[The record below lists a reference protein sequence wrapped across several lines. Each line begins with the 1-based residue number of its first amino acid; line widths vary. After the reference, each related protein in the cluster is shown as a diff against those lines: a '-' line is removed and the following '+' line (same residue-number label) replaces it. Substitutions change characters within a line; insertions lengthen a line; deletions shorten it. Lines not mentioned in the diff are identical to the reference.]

1 MRIEEAVTLIQ
12 YTPDSWARL
21 EQFQRI
27 PKGLDL
33 YFGIHKGQRGKRV
46 DAWKITCL
54 EVHEAIIDSW
64 DLGGMALYPSDHPAA
79 REIIAR
85 RAEVRWSG
93 SADETKIVGALYKA
107 HTAAFYDWGRFD
119 LYSVIHSI
127 SKNKFALRGPDF
139 VMRVYA
145 KALRSIVG
153 KPQLILRRGKRKA
166 IRPKVLHF
174 GVSYVVANTFIAER
188 CLKRNSNHPEPE
200 IGPGKKN
207 RKKTANHRRLADSPT
222 C

>member
-1 MRIEEAVTLIQ
+1 MRIEEAVAVID

-21 EQFQRI
+21 EELRRI

-33 YFGIHKGQRGKRV
+33 YFGIYKGQRGKRV

-54 EVHEAIIDSW
+54 GVQDALITDW

-79 REIIAR
+79 REVIAR

-93 SADETKIVGALYKA
+93 SIDETKLVGALYKA
-107 HTAAFYDWGRFD
+107 HTEAFYDWGRFD
-119 LYSVIHSI
+119 LYSVIHKI
-127 SKNKFALRGPDF
+127 SKSKFALRGPDF
-139 VMRVYA
+139 VMRVYT
-145 KALRSIVG
+145 KALRSMG
-153 KPQLILRRGKRKA
+153 EKPQLILRRGKKKA

-174 GVSYVVANTFIAER
+174 GVSYVVANAFIAER
-188 CLKRNSNHPEPE
+188 CPTISSDHSRPEPK
-200 IGPGKKN
+200 IGRNG
-207 RKKTANHRRLADSPT
+207 RRLAADS